1 MITVPVVFIKL
12 QKQTRLSRD
21 RPAGNEG
28 MFVVVQIGVMRHHH
42 HHHWR
47 LGSGAARPVLC
58 ACMAGRMKGI
68 GKRAPCLSV
77 VGYEGY
83 GMYK

>member
-1 MITVPVVFIKL
+1 MVTALVVFSKL

-28 MFVVVQIGVMRHHH
+28 MFVVVEIGVMRHHH
-42 HHHWR
+42 HHHHGW

-58 ACMAGRMKGI
+58 CMAGRMKGAEN
-68 GKRAPCLSV
+68 RALCLSV
-77 VGYEGY
+77 CRRV
-83 GMYK
+83 